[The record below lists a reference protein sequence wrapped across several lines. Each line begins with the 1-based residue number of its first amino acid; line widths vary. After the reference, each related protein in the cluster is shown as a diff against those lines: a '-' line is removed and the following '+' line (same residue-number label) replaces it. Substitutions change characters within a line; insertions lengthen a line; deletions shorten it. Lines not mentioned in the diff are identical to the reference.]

1 MIRSKEIKSEI
12 VIDITG
18 PKGNAYY
25 LLALAENLAKQLGID
40 PIAII
45 DEMESGDYDHLIQTF
60 DKWFGDYVILE
71 TA

>member
-45 DEMESGDYDHLIQTF
+45 DEMESGNYDNLIQTF
-60 DKWFGDYVILE
+60 DKWFGDYVVLE
-71 TA
+71 V

>member
-25 LLALAENLAKQLGID
+25 LLALAENLAKQLGLD

-60 DKWFGDYVILE
+60 DKWFGDYVVLE

>member
-45 DEMESGDYDHLIQTF
+45 DEMESGDYDNLIQTF